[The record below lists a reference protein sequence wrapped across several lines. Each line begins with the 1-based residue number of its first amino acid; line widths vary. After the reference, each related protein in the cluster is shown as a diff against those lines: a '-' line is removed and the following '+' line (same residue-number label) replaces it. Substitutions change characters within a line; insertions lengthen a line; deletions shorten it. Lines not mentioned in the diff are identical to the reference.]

1 MISKR
6 FSVVSACNLCLET
19 ISKFINKPKEASKKN
34 PNCKCKQC
42 KCSR

>member
-19 ISKFINKPKEASKKN
+19 ISKFINKPNEASKK
-34 PNCKCKQC
+34 KSKLQVQTMTML
-42 KCSR
+42 